1 MTKRF
6 DNNGYEIQQPWH
18 RRDGYDDIYRYQPP
32 GHDDCNQVYRGPN
45 LNDGYKDCGMVLCE
59 KTWTWVLPHQ
69 IKDDQ

>member
-18 RRDGYDDIYRYQPP
+18 RDDGYDDIYRTERP
-32 GHDDCNQVYRGPN
+32 GWDDHDQVYRGPS
-45 LNDGYKDCGMVLCE
+45 LQGYADCGMVLCE

-69 IKDDQ
+69 IEDDQ

>member
-1 MTKRF
+1 MFRRF
-6 DNNGYEIQQPWH
+6 DDNGYEIQQHWH
-18 RRDGYDDIYRYQPP
+18 RDDGYDDIYRTERP
-32 GHDDCNQVYRGPN
+32 GWDDHDQVYHGPN